1 MKILV
6 IHTFGLGDMIMFSP
20 ALKSMIRKYPE
31 IRIDFLILQKVSAE
45 PIKYFRDI
53 NEIFFF
59 EKSLRRN
66 LTLLKNLRANDYD
79 YILHTSGTSIL
90 KMSIMMLLLKG
101 NQKIGEYRHIK
112 IPWYKKQIQLLENRH
127 RVESNI
133 EIVNLITQDSSFDEK
148 PFFCLQNENYK
159 FANDYLDKF
168 KEKVLIGIH
177 PGCNEKFA
185 NKRWEL
191 EKYIELIRK
200 LSNKDQDIKFFIF
213 IGPDEKQVGYNL
225 KKVIKDIELVE
236 NTLDNTAAL
245 ISKMNLFTTNDSG
258 LGHIASCF
266 DIDTLTIFSKN
277 THANPNK
284 IFPYSKNSHIIDF
297 RIMKDYKNE
306 VDTVYEKIINI
317 LSNTTIPKINKIKEK

>member
-6 IHTFGLGDMIMFSP
+6 IHTFGLGDIIMFSS
-20 ALKSMIRKYPE
+20 ALKRIISKYPE

-45 PIKYFRDI
+45 PIKYCHNI

-66 LTLLKNLRANDYD
+66 LTLLKNLRASSYD
-79 YILHTSGTSIL
+79 CILHTSGTSIL

-133 EIVNLITQDSSFDEK
+133 EMVNLIAQDSSFDEK

-200 LSNKDQDIKFFIF
+200 LSDKNQDIKFFIF
-213 IGPDEKQVGYNL
+213 IGPDEKQVGQDL
-225 KKVIKDIELVE
+225 KKVFTNIELIE

-245 ISKMNLFTTNDSG
+245 ISKMNLFITNDSG

-266 DIDTLTIFSKN
+266 DIDILTIFSKN

-284 IFPYSKNSHIIDF
+284 IFPYSKKSHIIDF
-297 RIMKDYKNE
+297 KIIDKKINE
-306 VDTVYEKIINI
+306 VDMVFEKTTNI
-317 LSNTTIPKINKIKEK
+317 LSNFGVPKIK